1 MTEAQLKRLRDMDDD
16 EIDTSEIPELDE
28 HFWKNA
34 RVVYPQPKQAISI
47 RIDEDI
53 LAWLKKQGPGYQS
66 KINAIL
72 RSYMQAQK

>member
-1 MTEAQLKRLRDMDDD
+1 MTEAEWERFANLTDD
-16 EIDTSEIPELDE
+16 EIDTSEIPELDD

-34 RVVYPQPKQAISI
+34 RVVYPQSKQAISI

-53 LAWLKKQGPGYQS
+53 LKWLKKQGPGYQS

-72 RSYMQAQK
+72 RSFMQSQK